1 MSEVPAEF
9 RDFAFNSAEVVDV
22 NQEIQSTDEWAL
34 KNLDYVRSL
43 ITDLEF
49 KYSGPQL
56 EFMVLYRRSSDPIMT
71 IPKSLADI

>member
-34 KNLDYVRSL
+34 KNLDYVRS
-43 ITDLEF
+43 
-49 KYSGPQL
+49 QL
-56 EFMVLYRRSSDPIMT
+56 ESMVLYRRSSDPIMT
-71 IPKSLADI
+71 IPKSLADRTMISSKLDYSM